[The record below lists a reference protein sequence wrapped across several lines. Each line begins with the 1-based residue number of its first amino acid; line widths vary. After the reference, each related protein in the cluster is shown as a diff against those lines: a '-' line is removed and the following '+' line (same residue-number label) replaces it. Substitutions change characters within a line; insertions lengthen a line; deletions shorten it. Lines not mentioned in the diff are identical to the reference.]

1 MTARREDPQ
10 TAIMGRPAAA
20 RGTARG
26 AILALAG
33 ALAALAPVGPAAA
46 WDANA
51 PVTREY
57 PELHSAYYDI
67 SVCEYCGLVTS
78 EVADG
83 FRREVADLIA
93 RDRMSQDQNREVRI
107 HAWTAADLEYG
118 NRGLGGFRNW
128 CKTEGLAAV
137 QRFTGYGA
145 AARPDAPAPE

>member
-1 MTARREDPQ
+1 MLP
-10 TAIMGRPAAA
+10 
-20 RGTARG
+20 
-26 AILALAG
+26 ALATG
-33 ALAALAPVGPAAA
+33 APAAA

-51 PVTREY
+51 PVTRQY

-78 EVADG
+78 EVANG
-83 FRREVADLIA
+83 FRREVANLVA
-93 RDRMSQDQNREVRI
+93 RDHMNADQHREVRL

-128 CKTEGLAAV
+128 CRTEGLAAV

>member
-1 MTARREDPQ
+1 MRR
-10 TAIMGRPAAA
+10 RAAA
-20 RGTARG
+20 RST
-26 AILALAG
+26 ILALAG
-33 ALAALAPVGPAAA
+33 TLAAVLPGGPVAA

-51 PVTREY
+51 PVTRQY

-83 FRREVADLIA
+83 FRREVANLIA
-93 RDRMSQDQNREVRI
+93 RDHMSADQHREVRI

-128 CKTEGLAAV
+128 CRTEGLAAV
-137 QRFTGYGA
+137 QRFAGYGA
-145 AARPDAPAPE
+145 AAQPDAPAPE